1 MGKIKGGKN
10 RAPVKSLPAFLLR
23 AFVPS
28 CFVLFG
34 LVRASTA
41 GESVTLK
48 YTDRPG
54 SAQVTLLRDMKGDA
68 YLPLAEVARFYGV
81 RVDFDPQ
88 TRRVTLTKDQT
99 QVKFA
104 LSQPLFMIL
113 PPAVSYPMDPV
124 EEVSGQMGVPPGSA
138 EDLLNA
144 VLNLGSRYLADQREL
159 LVGDITD
166 GELKQEIL
174 AASRVPATPTPPP
187 AAAPALA
194 TPEASEEDATGGP
207 DADSQEAESLP
218 PPGKSEE
225 DEPTASQIY
234 RVRRIVIDAGHGGV
248 DSGARGYDRR
258 YVEKQAT
265 LDIARRVAE
274 IVKRQ
279 SPGLDV
285 LMTRKADYYITLK
298 YRTEFANR
306 HGADLFVSIHCNSNP
321 RPQASGTEV
330 YVYGAKASNR
340 MAAVAAVRENGS
352 TDYKDFILAD
362 LHQSAYK
369 ERSYAVAEKVS
380 RHIQERLGQHIRPV
394 QRANF
399 YVLARADMPSILV
412 ETAFISNRKEE
423 KKLEDGKWRE
433 SIAKA
438 IADGILDYRN
448 LVERSIENKE
458 ARR

>member
-1 MGKIKGGKN
+1 M
-10 RAPVKSLPAFLLR
+10 
-23 AFVPS
+23 
-28 CFVLFG
+28 
-34 LVRASTA
+34 A

-54 SAQVTLLRDMKGDA
+54 TAQVSLLRDMKGDA

-88 TRRVTLTKDQT
+88 TRRVTLTQGKT
-99 QVKFA
+99 RVKFV

-113 PPAVSYPMDPV
+113 PPGVSYPMDPV
-124 EEVSGQMGVPPGSA
+124 EEVSGQVGVPPGSA

-159 LVGDITD
+159 LVGEITD

-174 AASRVPATPTPPP
+174 AASRPLAAPTPPV
-187 AAAPALA
+187 AAAGPDVVPASPTPA
-194 TPEASEEDATGGP
+194 TPEASGGEEPQGDP
-207 DADSQEAESLP
+207 DVDSQEAERLP
-218 PPGKSEE
+218 PPGRSEE
-225 DEPTASQIY
+225 DEPSASQIY

-274 IVKRQ
+274 IVKRKY
-279 SPGLDV
+279 PGLDV

-330 YVYGAKASNR
+330 YVFGAKASNR

-362 LHQSAYK
+362 LHHSAYK

-380 RHIQERLGQHIRPV
+380 RQIQDRLGQHIRPV

-412 ETAFISNRKEE
+412 ETAFISNRNEE